1 MIIRKHI
8 SILLALFILVINSSA
23 TLVFH
28 SCHDE
33 IAYVSINY
41 QDASLATSADENS
54 CCSPIKDENAPDG
67 CCSNQEIKVGK
78 KVDYSL
84 ANQLK
89 IVFEA
94 VGSISTK
101 IYSNPQQTLATTI
114 QENVHYTFDSHA
126 PPFYKLYS
134 QFVFYA

>member
-8 SILLALFILVINSSA
+8 SILLALFILVVNSSA

-54 CCSPIKDENAPDG
+54 CCSPIKDENDPDG

-101 IYSNPQQTLATTI
+101 IHSNPQQTLGTTI

>member
-1 MIIRKHI
+1 MIFRKHI
-8 SILLALFILVINSSA
+8 SIFLALFILAVNSSA

-54 CCSPIKDENAPDG
+54 CCSPIKDENDPDG

-101 IYSNPQQTLATTI
+101 IHLNPQQTLATRI